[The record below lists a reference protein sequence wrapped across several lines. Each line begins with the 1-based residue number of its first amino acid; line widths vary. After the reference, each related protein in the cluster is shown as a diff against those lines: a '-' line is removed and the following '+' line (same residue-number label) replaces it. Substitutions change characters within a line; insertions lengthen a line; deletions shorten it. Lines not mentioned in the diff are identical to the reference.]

1 MKRPSPAG
9 PRGAP
14 LVRALRAFAAA
25 WNEFFHAPQPVEGIA
40 LFRILSGTLLLLNW
54 AFLAPDAL
62 DWFGERGVLSSATAL
77 ILTGPGRLDVLRAL
91 PGGDGWM
98 LIVFGAVGLASATL
112 AVGFMTRT
120 SAAVVFVGLVSLH
133 HRNTVVLSSG
143 DTILRV
149 LTFLLMF
156 APAGDAWSVDRWRA
170 RRRGVAPP
178 EPLPK
183 APWAQ
188 RLIQIQVAVLY
199 LSTAWWKLLGPAW
212 RDGTAVYYMSRLVE
226 FERFPVPVL
235 FDDLRLIRLVTWTSL
250 ATELALG
257 TLVWVPG
264 LRYPVLLAGACLHLS
279 IEFSMNIPVFQ
290 WLMLAALTTF
300 IPPADVAAVARRVRA
315 RLTGGPR
322 PEVPAVPAGPTRS
335 EGALPGPA
343 RPEGGPPGVTRSED
357 DSHRHESRRARR
369 RGRR

>member
-1 MKRPSPAG
+1 MKCPSPGG

-40 LFRILSGTLLLLNW
+40 LFRILWGTLLLLNW

-188 RLIQIQVAVLY
+188 RLIQIQVAILY

-235 FDDLRLIRLVTWTSL
+235 FDDLRLIRFVTWTSL

-279 IEFSMNIPVFQ
+279 IEVTMNIPVFQ

-315 RLTGGPR
+315 RLTGSHR
-322 PEVPAVPAGPTRS
+322 PEMSAAPPGPGDSEGEPLAVARSEGSPSLTRS
-335 EGALPGPA
+335 EG
-343 RPEGGPPGVTRSED
+343 D
-357 DSHRHESRRARR
+357 SRRRKSNRSRR
-369 RGRR
+369 RDRR